1 MELPNSFWQELSN
14 PSPKAKGGGTPLL
27 TPLLTPLAEEHLE
40 EQPQGRE
47 RFIPS
52 EAEEQAQAAVHTN
65 SSR

>member
-27 TPLLTPLAEEHLE
+27 TPLLTPLADEHLE

-47 RFIPS
+47 RPRS
-52 EAEEQAQAAVHTN
+52 QSRQAEIHPL
-65 SSR
+65 